1 MSSFLVLLLAPFF
14 TIFKSLL
21 SQSKSNNHGSSLNSN
36 KYNLARFWI
45 NNKRLNNYFFWSLNL
60 QASLADFSSSFLSIY
75 CESSNAFS
83 QFSMYLS
90 QFWLIG
96 KYIVLISS
104 MPARVTGSGNLF
116 KQNKSKLE
124 YYIKYRAI
132 YNKFIRLIFPKFS
145 DSKIILSE
153 FAPKIK
159 KYKIQDLIKFQ
170 VFDEFNQL
178 TLELRNED

>member
-1 MSSFLVLLLAPFF
+1 
-14 TIFKSLL
+14 
-21 SQSKSNNHGSSLNSN
+21 
-36 KYNLARFWI
+36 
-45 NNKRLNNYFFWSLNL
+45 
-60 QASLADFSSSFLSIY
+60 
-75 CESSNAFS
+75 
-83 QFSMYLS
+83 
-90 QFWLIG
+90 
-96 KYIVLISS
+96 